1 VLGIEVPVTTTTPYW
16 LQREAG
22 GMGST
27 VRIMVGGG
35 DPQLLDWALDTVAL
49 LERTWSRFRADSELS
64 RLNEV
69 AGRWCPV
76 TPTMLLAL
84 ERAAQL
90 WQLTGGAFDPTVLT
104 ALERAGYDTTFERVR
119 DSDDEPE
126 AEPAMGFG
134 AVQIDVA
141 GSAVLCPTG
150 VRLDLGGVGKGLAA
164 DLVAEGLVARGATSA
179 LVSLGGDIRVAGTP
193 PESGW
198 DIPIEDPFCEQR
210 TAFNVALASGA
221 IVTSTTR
228 FRTWQRG
235 AHRMHHLID
244 PRTGS
249 PADTGV
255 VAVVA
260 SGAETWQ
267 VEGLAKASLI
277 EGVERG
283 AALLRRAHV
292 TGWLVLDDHT
302 VVSVAADAA

>member
-1 VLGIEVPVTTTTPYW
+1 MTTTTPYW
-16 LQREAG
+16 LEREAA
-22 GMGST
+22 GMGCT
-27 VRIMVGGG
+27 VHLMVGGG
-35 DPQLLDWALDTVAL
+35 DPRLLDWALDTLAL
-49 LERTWSRFRADSELS
+49 LERTWSRFRPDSELS
-64 RLNEV
+64 QLNEG

-76 TPTMLLAL
+76 TPTLLLAL

-90 WQLTGGAFDPTVLT
+90 WQVTGGAFDPTMLS
-104 ALERAGYDTTFERVR
+104 ALERAGYDTSFERVR
-119 DSDDEPE
+119 DNDDEPVA
-126 AEPAMGFG
+126 AEPATGFG

-150 VRLDLGGVGKGLAA
+150 VRLDLGGIGKGLAA
-164 DLVAEGLVARGATSA
+164 DLVAEGLVSRGATSV

-198 DIPIEDPFCEQR
+198 VIPIEDPFCEQR

-221 IVTSTTR
+221 VVTSTTQL
-228 FRTWQRG
+228 RTWWRG
-235 AHRMHHLID
+235 GHRMHHLID

-260 SGAETWQ
+260 SGAETWR

-292 TGWLVLDDHT
+292 AGWLFLDDRT